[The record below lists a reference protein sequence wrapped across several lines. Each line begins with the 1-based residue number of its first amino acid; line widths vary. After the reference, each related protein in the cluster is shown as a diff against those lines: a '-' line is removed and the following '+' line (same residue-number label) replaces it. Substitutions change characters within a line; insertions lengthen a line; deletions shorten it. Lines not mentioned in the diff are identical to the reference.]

1 MPVSLPNVSLA
12 CFGLSYLL
20 AFALELARVRWPR
33 PSLRIAGMI
42 LGAAGLFAH
51 TLFLIIRQPTPASAY
66 GALLAVAWVL
76 AIFYL
81 YGSLHHA
88 KQAWAVFVLP
98 VILGLVVMAFA
109 SFSTEE
115 NHDHSLDFGTRV
127 WGAIHGL
134 FVLSAAVGV
143 SVGAVASTM
152 YLIQARRLRMKLLPL
167 GKMKMLSLER
177 LEGMNRR
184 AVNLAFPLLTVGLL
198 LGAVLLRHYHD
209 FADNWLSVKFLG
221 TVGLWVVFLVLT
233 YLRYAV
239 TLPGRR
245 LAMLTIAAF
254 VLMLLVLIAGHP
266 FVRGDSA

>member
-1 MPVSLPNVSLA
+1 MPVPLQNVTLA

-20 AFALELARVRWPR
+20 AFALELGRLRWPK
-33 PSLRIAGMI
+33 PTLRIAGLF

-51 TLFLIIRQPTPASAY
+51 TLFLSIRQPTPATAY

-88 KQAWAVFVLP
+88 RQAWAVFVLP
-98 VILGLVVMAFA
+98 VILGLLAIAFVA
-109 SFSTEE
+109 VSTEE
-115 NHDHSLDFGTRV
+115 SPELDLNSGARI

-134 FVLSAAVGV
+134 FLLLAAVGV

-152 YLIQARRLRMKLLPL
+152 YLIQARRLRKKLLPL
-167 GKMKMLSLER
+167 GKMKMLSLDR
-177 LEGMNRR
+177 LEAMNRR

-198 LGAVLLRHYHD
+198 LGAVLLRHYHG

-221 TVGLWVVFLVLT
+221 TVGLWVVFLALT
-233 YLRYAV
+233 YLRYAA

-245 LAMLTIAAF
+245 LALLTILTFA
-254 VLMLLVLIAGHP
+254 LMLSVLIAGHP
-266 FVRGDSA
+266 FVRGDSP

>member
-1 MPVSLPNVSLA
+1 MLVPLQNVTLA

-20 AFALELARVRWPR
+20 AFALELGRLRWPR
-33 PSLRIAGMI
+33 PTLRIAGLI
-42 LGAAGLFAH
+42 LGSAGLFAH
-51 TLFLIIRQPTPASAY
+51 TLFLIIRQPTPATAY

-81 YGSLHHA
+81 YGSVHHA
-88 KQAWAVFVLP
+88 RRAWAVFVLP
-98 VILGLVVMAFA
+98 LVLGLTALAFA
-109 SFSTEE
+109 AVSTEE
-115 NHDHSLDFGTRV
+115 KQEMPWESGARV
-127 WGAIHGL
+127 WGAVHGMFL
-134 FVLSAAVGV
+134 LLAAVGV

-198 LGAVLLRHYHD
+198 LGAVLLRHYHG

-221 TVGLWVVFLVLT
+221 TVGLWIVFLALT
-233 YLRYAV
+233 YLRYAAS
-239 TLPGRR
+239 LPGRR
-245 LAMLTIAAF
+245 LALLTIITFA
-254 VLMLLVLIAGHP
+254 LMLLVLIAGHP
-266 FVRGDSA
+266 FVRGDAA